1 MLLPDILSSKGN
13 PYEIYGEIFKDA
25 PSAEKKFLTYS
36 MHLKNPQLPRFNFK
50 KRQMRAF
57 DISN

>member
-13 PYEIYGEIFKDA
+13 PYDIYGEIFKDA

-36 MHLKNPQLPRFNFK
+36 MHLKNP
-50 KRQMRAF
+50 
-57 DISN
+57 